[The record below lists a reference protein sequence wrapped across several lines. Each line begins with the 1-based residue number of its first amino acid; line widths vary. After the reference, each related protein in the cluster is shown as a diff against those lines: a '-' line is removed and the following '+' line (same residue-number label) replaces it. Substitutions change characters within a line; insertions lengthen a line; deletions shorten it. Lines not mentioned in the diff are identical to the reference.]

1 MSSSALNFDTI
12 TAAQKTAT
20 NALKAYV
27 CELEQ
32 KALDAARRR
41 DYQGA
46 KLHSDWAFA
55 ADLCVHKV
63 SSALSELFVEAFNAP
78 PLKDHTTVELPSLE
92 RPAQEQHIELT
103 TVRLLRADH
112 TNPEPPVA

>member
-1 MSSSALNFDTI
+1 MSSSAISFAAI
-12 TAAQKTAT
+12 TAAQKAAT

-41 DYQGA
+41 DYQAA

-55 ADLCVHKV
+55 ADLCVYKV
-63 SSALSELFVEAFNAP
+63 SAALSELFVETFSAP
-78 PLKDHTTVELPSLE
+78 PLKDHATVELPSLE
-92 RPAQEQHIELT
+92 RPAQEQPPIQLAK
-103 TVRLLRADH
+103 VRLLRDQ

>member
-1 MSSSALNFDTI
+1 MPSSALNFDTL
-12 TAAQKTAT
+12 TAAQKAAT
-20 NALKAYV
+20 NGLKAYV

-41 DYQGA
+41 DYQAA

-63 SSALSELFVEAFNAP
+63 SAALAELIVEAFSAP

-92 RPAQEQHIELT
+92 RPAQEQPIELA